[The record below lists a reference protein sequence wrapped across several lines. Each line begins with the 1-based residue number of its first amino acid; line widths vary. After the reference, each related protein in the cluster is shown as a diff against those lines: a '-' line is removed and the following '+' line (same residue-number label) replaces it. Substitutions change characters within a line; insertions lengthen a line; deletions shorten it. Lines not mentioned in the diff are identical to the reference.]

1 MSIKITNPHFRDIP
15 HCETR
20 PNIIVAFL
28 LYPSEMSAL
37 LISKDSWTT
46 THPIAVPWYPQW
58 VRIVSPCSFFKKS
71 PHFFFP
77 SRHVDVTNAISQ
89 EPQGVR
95 PHPVLASVVSG
106 MGWYQS
112 DTNQARAGGF
122 ASFYNHWWNYWG
134 TSYGWNNGYSML
146 PVMVGTIDGACKCLW
161 F

>member
-58 VRIVSPCSFFKKS
+58 VLSIPIFVFQKISPFFSHHGTWMSPTRSRKS
-71 PHFFFP
+71 PKVSDHTQSLP
-77 SRHVDVTNAISQ
+77 RWWVEWDDTSLIRTRHVL
-89 EPQGVR
+89 EG
-95 PHPVLASVVSG
+95 
-106 MGWYQS
+106 
-112 DTNQARAGGF
+112 
-122 ASFYNHWWNYWG
+122 
-134 TSYGWNNGYSML
+134 L
-146 PVMVGTIDGACKCLW
+146 PVSTTIDGIIEEPVMAGTMGIVCCQLW
-161 F
+161 